1 MATYP
6 WGLSSEDVPQV
17 KQLPLPLVS
26 LLVSELWHTRNLLLF
41 LSPSR
46 AKWHISPYEIFW
58 HERAKFRP
66 GFGLKWVITAKHDPD
81 ANQTKK
87 MSGSAWRS
95 LTIYGYWQAD
105 VWSWTT
111 RRTLTASLSPAWHS
125 MARLFICDIR
135 SQVNVWPVSGS
146 VFGLKMEKGKPKRQ
160 TNTDLTSVH
169 DIYIWFRG

>member
-1 MATYP
+1 MWYF
-6 WGLSSEDVPQV
+6 WLGGRGNL
-17 KQLPLPLVS
+17 KLVTFAS
-26 LLVSELWHTRNLLLF
+26 
-41 LSPSR
+41 
-46 AKWHISPYEIFW
+46 
-58 HERAKFRP
+58 ERAATKFFGTKEPNSGLCLAWNELSRP
-66 GFGLKWVITAKHDPD
+66 NTT
-81 ANQTKK
+81 QTPTRQKK
-87 MSGSAWRS
+87 MSGSEWRS

-105 VWSWTT
+105 VWWWTT

-169 DIYIWFRG
+169 DINIWFRG